1 MTHPST
7 ELSRSHNKNRAAGHN
22 FNQTVLLPY
31 EEQPGSITE
40 KLLKTNNWPRCHTD
54 FKPTPCASG
63 YMRLSTS
70 AEQLQLDVRLNGTRS
85 SGSVISHPTCCHR
98 APRRPRLCH
107 ILLLQPSPTW
117 SCCLPSPLLQI
128 GAHWGVRDI
137 GKCPKRHGKITT
149 ELLKWCFSAQ
159 PVEKCVGSSQNLKS
173 HWAATNNKSALM
185 QEDQII
191 VFPPLNQTTFLAS

>member
-1 MTHPST
+1 MGRCGRDRGRIGELNVFLNFFLPPFSTAVNRGEVYDSALPLMTHPST

-40 KLLKTNNWPRCHTD
+40 KLLKTNNWPRRHTD

-70 AEQLQLDVRLNGTRS
+70 AEQLQLDVRLNGTCS
-85 SGSVISHPTCCHR
+85 SGSVISHPTCCHC

-107 ILLLQPSPTW
+107 ILLLQPCPTQ

-128 GAHWGVRDI
+128 GAH
-137 GKCPKRHGKITT
+137 
-149 ELLKWCFSAQ
+149 
-159 PVEKCVGSSQNLKS
+159 
-173 HWAATNNKSALM
+173 
-185 QEDQII
+185 
-191 VFPPLNQTTFLAS
+191 

>member
-1 MTHPST
+1 MGRCGRDRGRIGELNVFLNFFLPPFSTAVNRGEVYDSALPLMTHPST

-40 KLLKTNNWPRCHTD
+40 KLLKTNNWPRRHTD

-98 APRRPRLCH
+98 APRRK
-107 ILLLQPSPTW
+107 LLSTEPTLTDR
-117 SCCLPSPLLQI
+117 CPLRR
-128 GAHWGVRDI
+128 A
-137 GKCPKRHGKITT
+137 RHRKVSKAAWKSYNRAAKVV
-149 ELLKWCFSAQ
+149 LFCSA
-159 PVEKCVGSSQNLKS
+159 S
-173 HWAATNNKSALM
+173 
-185 QEDQII
+185 
-191 VFPPLNQTTFLAS
+191 